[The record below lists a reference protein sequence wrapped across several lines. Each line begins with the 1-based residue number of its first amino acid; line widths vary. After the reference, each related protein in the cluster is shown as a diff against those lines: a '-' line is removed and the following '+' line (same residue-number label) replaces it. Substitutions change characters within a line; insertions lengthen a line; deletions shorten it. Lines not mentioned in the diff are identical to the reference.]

1 MPRKTA
7 ILFGAS
13 GLVGNYVLLRLV
25 SDDRYEKIKVF
36 SRSNLSFQ
44 HEKITFIQTDFSNL
58 NELKP
63 QITGND
69 MFCCLG
75 TTMKKAGSQENFR
88 KIDHDLVIEIAKSA
102 SENTVQNFLVI
113 SSVGAN
119 ASSKNFYL
127 RTKGQMEQAVL
138 NIPFQKHVILRPSL
152 LLGKRREFR
161 LLEEIGKVLFNL
173 LSFLLLGRLRKYRPN
188 NAGDVAAL
196 MVKLANVTTSKKIFE
211 PNDIHLFS
219 NS

>member
-1 MPRKTA
+1 MPKKTA

-13 GLVGNYVLLRLV
+13 GLVGNYVLMRLL

-36 SRSNLSFQ
+36 SRSILPVQ
-44 HEKITFIQTDFSNL
+44 HEKIQLIQTDFSNL
-58 NELKP
+58 ADLKP
-63 QITGND
+63 QINGND
-69 MFCCLG
+69 LFCCLG
-75 TTMKKAGSQENFR
+75 TTMKKAGSQENFK
-88 KIDHDLVIEIAKSA
+88 KIDHDLVIDLAKA
-102 SENTVQNFLVI
+102 GNENGIQSFLVV

-119 ASSKNFYL
+119 EKSGNFYL

-138 NIPFQKHVILRPSL
+138 SIPYQKHVILRPSL

-161 LLEEIGKVLFNL
+161 LLEEIAKLLFNF

-211 PNDIHLFS
+211 PNDIHIFS
-219 NS
+219 ST